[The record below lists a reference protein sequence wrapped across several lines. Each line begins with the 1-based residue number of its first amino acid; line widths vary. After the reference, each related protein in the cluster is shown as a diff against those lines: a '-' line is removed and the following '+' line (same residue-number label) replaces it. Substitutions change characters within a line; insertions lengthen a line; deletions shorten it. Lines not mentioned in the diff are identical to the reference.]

1 MSKANTQT
9 TVHAVINAA
18 FANGEGI
25 EQLRKTFKGK
35 ARDVVT
41 KALIGDVASHPKYQ
55 VPMVQGTGRF
65 EGTMVLDSEHAKY
78 QACRKA
84 LQRIVSDIVA
94 TESSGATE
102 PAEEIEIPAAILA
115 AAEKLAK
122 LCAEYEGAR
131 KLASTAVAQAFAK

>member
-1 MSKANTQT
+1 MSKANTT

-18 FANGEGI
+18 FAYTEGI
-25 EQLRKTFKGK
+25 EQLRKAFKGK

-41 KALIGDVASHPKYQ
+41 KALIADVASHPKYQ

-65 EGTMVLDSEHAKY
+65 KGTMVLDSEHAKY
-78 QACRKA
+78 QACRRA
-84 LQRIVSDIVA
+84 LQRIVSDIVGA
-94 TESSGATE
+94 ASSGATE

-131 KLASTAVAQAFAK
+131 TLASTAVAQAFAK